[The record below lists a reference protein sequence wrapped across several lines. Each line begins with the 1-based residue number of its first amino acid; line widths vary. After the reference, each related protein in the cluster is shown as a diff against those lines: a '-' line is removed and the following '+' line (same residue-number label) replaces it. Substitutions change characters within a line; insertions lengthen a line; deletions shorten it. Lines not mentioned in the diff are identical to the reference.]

1 MLACRIDESQ
11 VKDFMNKLLKES
23 VFDDFQVRGIELT
36 SYTRFEI
43 SGAVQKEYFEETGLR
58 RYCTWEELRPVVF
71 FLIKSYKRPKSLK
84 IIFSLAGT
92 DLEKIHPNA
101 TACFL
106 NILYEG
112 NQIQFTATAT
122 EKSFSMDKT
131 VEIRWSEYIK
141 EFFNKNNIFIST
153 LD

>member
-1 MLACRIDESQ
+1 MLACKIDETQ
-11 VKDFMNKLLKES
+11 VKDFMNKLLKDT
-23 VFDDFQVRGIELT
+23 VFDSFQVRGIELI
-36 SYTRFEI
+36 SYTKFEI
-43 SGAVQKEYFEETGLR
+43 SGAIQKEYFEEAGAR
-58 RYCTWEELRPVVF
+58 RFCTWEEMRPFVF
-71 FLIKSYKRPKSLK
+71 HLIKSYKRPKSLK
-84 IIFSLAGT
+84 TVLSLAGEN
-92 DLEKIHPNA
+92 LEKIHPNA

-131 VEIRWSEYIK
+131 VELRWIEYIK
-141 EFFNKNNIFIST
+141 EFFKKHNIIIST